1 MNDDSTGKVRG
12 DENEKKE
19 TILPIKT
26 RINYSICNKNFKV
39 YLYGGIDEKS

>member
-26 RINYSICNKNFKV
+26 RINYSICNKTFKA